1 MQIFFFSK
9 ALTVALCFA
18 VWAVVP
24 LGCAFLCLRLPARFY
39 RPEAFLWRAHRWERE
54 GRVYDDVFRVR
65 AWKHLLPDGGAAF
78 QKRGYRK
85 KNLTDYSEANLE
97 RFLVESARGELTHW
111 LAILPFWVF
120 GFFAPPIV
128 VWLMLAYALAVNIPC
143 IVAQR
148 YNRPR
153 VLAVL
158 ARVREKASGAQSA
171 PDAQ

>member
-9 ALTVALCFA
+9 ALTIALYFI
-18 VWAVVP
+18 VWTAIQ
-24 LGCAFLCLRLPARFY
+24 LGCAFLCLRLPARFF
-39 RPEAFLWRAHRWERE
+39 RPDAFFWRAHRWEKA

-65 AWKHLLPDGGAAF
+65 AWKRLLPDGGAAF
-78 QKRGYRK
+78 HKRGYRK
-85 KNLTDYSEANLE
+85 KNLTDYSEPNLE

-120 GFFAPPIV
+120 GLFSPPLV
-128 VWLMLAYALAVNIPC
+128 VWLMLAYTLAVNVPC
-143 IVAQR
+143 IIAQR

-158 ARVREKASGAQSA
+158 ARIRGKKQPEEESVH
-171 PDAQ
+171 

>member
-1 MQIFFFSK
+1 MQIFTFSK
-9 ALTVALCFA
+9 ALTIALYFV

-24 LGCAFLCLRLPARFY
+24 LFCAFLCLRLPARFF
-39 RPEAFLWRAHRWERE
+39 RPDAFLWRAHRWEKE
-54 GRVYDDVFRVR
+54 GRVYDDIFHVR
-65 AWKHLLPDGGAAF
+65 AWKRLLPDGGAAF
-78 QKRGYRK
+78 HKRGYRK

-120 GFFAPPIV
+120 GLFSPPVV
-128 VWLMLAYALAVNIPC
+128 VWLMLAYALAVNVPC
-143 IVAQR
+143 IIAQR

-158 ARVREKASGAQSA
+158 ARVRAKTQPAKESA
-171 PDAQ
+171 Y